1 MGLRVRWP
9 DPDVHRPSGSS
20 QDGSRGWGGP
30 SPRGG
35 QRSVSGGHTCQ
46 CGARAPA
53 LPPAR
58 SHEAWLGGR
67 GRTEGPA
74 AWSPLPTPGS
84 TTQLLKIARMEGR
97 GGRGFT
103 RLPKARQMKGR
114 PGWGSGCAPT
124 PSGPSQR
131 EDPQRP
137 ERPDP
142 HLLPQA
148 AVRPNARTAQ
158 RSRSPFLGT
167 KSQTRQSRKDTGRG
181 VKRPGLRGPRL
192 AQPVD
197 QETPDL
203 RVLSSSPALG
213 IEITL
218 KKKTDFKTQF
228 LLCDLS

>member
-1 MGLRVRWP
+1 M
-9 DPDVHRPSGSS
+9 
-20 QDGSRGWGGP
+20 
-30 SPRGG
+30 
-35 QRSVSGGHTCQ
+35 
-46 CGARAPA
+46 
-53 LPPAR
+53 
-58 SHEAWLGGR
+58 
-67 GRTEGPA
+67 GRTEGRA
-74 AWSPLPTPGS
+74 AWSPLPAPGS

-103 RLPKARQMKGR
+103 RRPKARQMKGR

-124 PSGPSQR
+124 PSGPWHR

-137 ERPDP
+137 EQLCPHGQTLTCFHRP
-142 HLLPQA
+142 L
-148 AVRPNARTAQ
+148 ARTAQ

-181 VKRPGLRGPRL
+181 VKRPGLRGARL

-197 QETPDL
+197 QETLDL

-218 KKKTDFKTQF
+218 KKKKN
-228 LLCDLS
+228 